1 MENLC
6 GVLVSTLHRQT
17 MPLFSLGG
25 AEHIC
30 TTARKW
36 SSYFYTFR
44 LLDRDMWIV
53 DYSNCIVFR
62 FYNITCFTIY
72 VSIYLEYLV
81 DVDAGSTNTNEK
93 CCRECSHC
101 SRGRGAISLSTR
113 THALD
118 IIYISTQEMSTGL
131 REILRCP
138 EKAPA
143 RAKVPT
149 SAVKNPLLI
158 KTL

>member
-1 MENLC
+1 MLYNLC
-6 GVLVSTLHRQT
+6 
-17 MPLFSLGG
+17 
-25 AEHIC
+25 I
-30 TTARKW
+30 
-36 SSYFYTFR
+36 
-44 LLDRDMWIV
+44 
-53 DYSNCIVFR
+53 N
-62 FYNITCFTIY
+62 
-72 VSIYLEYLV
+72 YLEYFV
-81 DVDAGSTNTNEK
+81 DVKAGSTNTNEK
-93 CCRECSHC
+93 CCRECSHF

-118 IIYISTQEMSTGL
+118 IIYISTSTLEMSMGL